1 MTAPTSSDAPRPKR
15 SIAEMLDAIDR
26 QTHAGVA
33 LVVAAAID
41 RLLEDGLETRLTVPN
56 RDFRDKLFGDFGV
69 LGGFSAKIDLSLAL
83 GVLDQDSYVHATG
96 LRKIRNLFAHSYGDF
111 LHFSMPNIQAL
122 LPRPTVPLPLSQ
134 PPRDS

>member
-1 MTAPTSSDAPRPKR
+1 
-15 SIAEMLDAIDR
+15 MLDAIDR

-69 LGGFSAKIDLSLAL
+69 LGGF
-83 GVLDQDSYVHATG
+83 
-96 LRKIRNLFAHSYGDF
+96 
-111 LHFSMPNIQAL
+111 
-122 LPRPTVPLPLSQ
+122 
-134 PPRDS
+134 